1 MTARGIARNAS
12 VDAPPQNCAYAP
24 AMDNRPSII
33 ERAFQLAKSG
43 RYATVG
49 DIRKQLDREHYAS
62 TASYVRG
69 GALVSQLRS
78 LIAAARAAPL
88 E

>member
-1 MTARGIARNAS
+1 M
-12 VDAPPQNCAYAP
+12 Q
-24 AMDNRPSII
+24 PSII

-49 DIRKQLDREHYAS
+49 DIRKQLDQEKYA
-62 TASYVRG
+62 AAESYVRG
-69 GALVSQLRS
+69 GALISQLRS
-78 LIAAARAAPL
+78 LIAAARAKPL

>member
-1 MTARGIARNAS
+1 MST
-12 VDAPPQNCAYAP
+12 P
-24 AMDNRPSII
+24 PSII

-49 DIRKQLDREHYAS
+49 DIRKQLDREKYTAS
-62 TASYVRG
+62 ASYVRG
-69 GALVSQLRS
+69 GALVAQLRS
-78 LIAAARAAPL
+78 LIAAARATPI

>member
-1 MTARGIARNAS
+1 MS
-12 VDAPPQNCAYAP
+12 
-24 AMDNRPSII
+24 MSPSII

-49 DIRKQLDREHYAS
+49 DIRKQLDAEKYAA

-69 GALVSQLRS
+69 GALIAQLKS
-78 LIAAARAAPL
+78 LIAAARAKPID
-88 E
+88 

>member
-1 MTARGIARNAS
+1 MEI
-12 VDAPPQNCAYAP
+12 
-24 AMDNRPSII
+24 RPSII

-49 DIRKQLDREHYAS
+49 DIRKQLDREQYAS

-69 GALVSQLRS
+69 GALLGQLRA
-78 LIAAARAAPL
+78 LIAASRAAPID
-88 E
+88 

>member
-1 MTARGIARNAS
+1 MF
-12 VDAPPQNCAYAP
+12 
-24 AMDNRPSII
+24 AMDIRPSII

-49 DIRKQLDREHYAS
+49 DIRKQLDREKYVS

-78 LIAAARAAPL
+78 LIAAARATPL